1 MVTARNEKPPLPLS
15 KIKDPLYPELLQVG
29 VFLLLREL
37 LTFHTIMNTT
47 SHTRVSRGTK
57 RLLVFFGFFTA
68 WRERRRGEQAR
79 VKYSDYSSDACFSTS
94 EGWTPKW
101 AR

>member
-57 RLLVFFGFFTA
+57 RLLVFFWFFY
-68 WRERRRGEQAR
+68 RLEGEEEGRAGQ
-79 VKYSDYSSDACFSTS
+79 S
-94 EGWTPKW
+94 EIF
-101 AR
+101 